1 MVVHI
6 SSAYPFCPP
15 KLSQQLLKALR
26 KTDATVHE
34 GGTFVT
40 IEGPRFSTRGESN
53 AFRQLGFSLVGMT
66 ASPEAYL
73 AREAEICYATM
84 AHVTDY
90 DCWHVS
96 EEAVTVEMVVNTL
109 KRTPRSPSKAWSIWS
124 MSLRKK
130 SKPPAIVRTAL
141 KTPS

>member
-1 MVVHI
+1 MKQLGVKKIISVSAVGSLREDYAPGDIIVPDQLFDNTKDRERSFFGKGMVVHI

-53 AFRQLGFSLVGMT
+53 AFRQLGFPWL
-66 ASPEAYL
+66 E
-73 AREAEICYATM
+73 
-84 AHVTDY
+84 
-90 DCWHVS
+90 
-96 EEAVTVEMVVNTL
+96 
-109 KRTPRSPSKAWSIWS
+109 
-124 MSLRKK
+124 
-130 SKPPAIVRTAL
+130 
-141 KTPS
+141 